1 MDWQYQLDKLFET
14 VSKEEVVLFIS
25 SHPEEIPNM
34 IKIIK
39 QSSEK
44 SAWRAAWIID
54 LIYRDKPSLIKPYI
68 KELLNILLETP
79 YNGVRRS
86 LLKIIHSE
94 PPSTTEDGRLLDKC
108 FQWIVS
114 PTIPTAVRVHAMHY
128 ISQLLPSYPE
138 LKNEFILCLETAL
151 NDENKGIKTKAR
163 NLLKQIEQVGVP

>member
-1 MDWQYQLDKLFET
+1 MDWQCQLNKLFKT
-14 VSKEEVVLFIS
+14 VSKEEVVRFIS
-25 SHPEEIPNM
+25 SHPEEIPN
-34 IKIIK
+34 IIK
-39 QSSEK
+39 TIKHKSER

-54 LIYRDKPSLIKPYI
+54 LLYRDDPSLIKPYI
-68 KELLNILLETP
+68 KELLNILIETP

-94 PPSTTEDGRLLDKC
+94 PAPTTEDGRLLDKC

-114 PTIPTAVRVHAMHY
+114 PIIPTAVRVHAMQY
-128 ISQLLPSYPE
+128 VSQLLPSYPE

-163 NLLKQIEQVGVP
+163 NLLKQIEQINVP